1 MTNFDIPN
9 EEELKPRKVYNY
21 DLLPGEYPITK
32 NRTTNTYDQF
42 IMLRDTLVYSKKYY
56 KGKA

>member
-1 MTNFDIPN
+1 MANFDIPN
-9 EEELKPRKVYNY
+9 ENELVPGKVYNY
-21 DLLPGEYPITK
+21 DLKAKQYDITQ
-32 NRTTNTYDQF
+32 NRVTNTYDQF